1 MKIRPQTELS
11 QKLAAEYALGTLR
24 GGARRRFEQHVLA
37 DAALQAEVSQWQNR
51 LQSLLELAPAVPPPA
66 DLWPK
71 IAARLASAQAEQAPN
86 VTPTATLNHT
96 RPANKAPD
104 ARPIV
109 SQPVDRPASQ
119 PGHAGNWLDKLW
131 QTLDLW
137 RGLALAG
144 ALASLVL
151 AVLLAQQSGVPTA
164 TPTGQP
170 KVDIAAV
177 GITASQIA
185 LLSGEDGAPRV
196 MVYWDDKA
204 QQLRAKKLQA
214 IGKQANQSLQLWAI
228 EPGQAP
234 RSMGLL
240 DDDSQPGKMADS
252 TASSVADQITFNGVT
267 LAALDKAQVMA
278 ISVEPIGG
286 SPQPTGPVIL
296 KGALIRL

>member
-24 GGARRRFEQHVLA
+24 GGARRRFEQHLQA
-37 DAALQAEVSQWQNR
+37 DAALRAEVSQWQSR
-51 LQSLLELAPAVPPPA
+51 LQGLLELAPAVPPPA

-71 IAARLASAQAEQAPN
+71 IAARLDVA
-86 VTPTATLNHT
+86 
-96 RPANKAPD
+96 KAPPV
-104 ARPIV
+104 AT
-109 SQPVDRPASQ
+109 SNASNQPSPRHTPRNTH
-119 PGHAGNWLDKLW
+119 GTHWFDKLW
-131 QTLDLW
+131 QALDLW

-144 ALASLVL
+144 AAASLVL
-151 AVLLAQQSGVPTA
+151 AVLLAQQSSA
-164 TPTGQP
+164 PTGQP
-170 KVDIAAV
+170 KVDTMTAGIA
-177 GITASQIA
+177 ASQIA
-185 LLSGEDGAPRV
+185 LLSGEDGTPKV

-214 IGKQANQSLQLWAI
+214 VDKQANQSLQLWAI

-240 DDDSQPGKMADS
+240 DSESQPGQ
-252 TASSVADQITFNGVT
+252 VAFSGVT

-286 SPQPTGPVIL
+286 SAQPTGPVIL
-296 KGALIRL
+296 KGALVRL